1 MRKAQMHH
9 KNTHMKIRGFDLD
22 VKSVAEDGTFT
33 GYGSVFNVID
43 SYNEVVAAGAF
54 KNSLMTL
61 VEKGR
66 SLPILWQHRT
76 GEPIGAWESL
86 KEDAHGL
93 LGKGTLWLEGASNAR
108 IAYKGMQSRAITG
121 LSIGYY
127 VKASSYNETTGIRT
141 LEEVELV
148 ECSIVTVPANDE
160 ARINTIKA
168 HIAHGLL
175 PNLPDF
181 EKLLREA
188 GFSKTQAAVIAN
200 RGLKHLL
207 RNESDSVENT
217 SDFANLIAPLIQQ
230 SNEFTLPTF

>member
-1 MRKAQMHH
+1 MHH
-9 KNTHMKIRGFDLD
+9 KSTNIKTRALNLD
-22 VKSVAEDGTFT
+22 VKSIAEDGTFT
-33 GYGSVFNVID
+33 GYGSVFNVTD

-54 KNSLMTL
+54 NNSLITL
-61 VEKGR
+61 AEKGR

-86 KEDAHGL
+86 KEDTHGL
-93 LGKGTLWLEGASNAR
+93 SGKGTLWLEEAPNAR
-108 IAYKGMQSRAITG
+108 VVYKGMQSRAITG

-127 VKASSYNETTGIRT
+127 VKASSYNEKSGIRT

-160 ARINTIKA
+160 ARIDSIKA
-168 HIAHGLL
+168 QLAHGNL
-175 PNLPDF
+175 PNLSDF
-181 EKLLREA
+181 KKLLREA

-207 RNESDSVENT
+207 RSETDSDRITTVSNE
-217 SDFANLIAPLIQQ
+217 FAQLVAQ
-230 SNEFTLPTF
+230 SNEFTLPSF

>member
-1 MRKAQMHH
+1 MQH
-9 KNTHMKIRGFDLD
+9 KHTNIKTRALDLD
-22 VKSVAEDGTFT
+22 IKAVAEDGTFT
-33 GYGSVFNVID
+33 GYGSVFDVVD

-61 VEKGR
+61 AEKGR

-93 LGKGTLWLEGASNAR
+93 IGRGSLWLQEAPNAKV
-108 IAYKGMQSRAITG
+108 AYKGMQARAITG

-127 VKASSYNETTGIRT
+127 VIASSYNEKSGIRT

-160 ARINTIKA
+160 ARIDAIKA
-168 HIAHGLL
+168 RIAHGNL

-188 GFSKTQAAVIAN
+188 GFSKTQAAVVAN

-207 RNESDSVENT
+207 RSESDRASTN
-217 SDFANLIAPLIQQ
+217 NLAPLIAQT
-230 SNEFTLPTF
+230 NGFTLPTF

>member
-1 MRKAQMHH
+1 MHY
-9 KNTHMKIRGFDLD
+9 KTTNMKIRGFDLD
-22 VKSVAEDGTFT
+22 VKTVAEDGTFT
-33 GYGSVFNVID
+33 GYGSVFDVID
-43 SYNEVVAAGAF
+43 SYNEIVAAGAF
-54 KNSLMTL
+54 KNSLMML
-61 VEKGR
+61 AEKGR

-86 KEDAHGL
+86 KEDGHGL
-93 LGKGTLWLEGASNAR
+93 LGKGTLWLDEAPNAKV
-108 IAYKGMQSRAITG
+108 AYRGIQAKAITG

-127 VKASSYNETTGIRT
+127 VKASSYNEKSGIRT

-160 ARINTIKA
+160 ARIDSIKA
-168 HIAHGLL
+168 RIAHGNL

-207 RNESDSVENT
+207 RSESDGVENT
-217 SDFANLIAPLIQQ
+217 SDFFNAFTTLIKQ
-230 SNEFTLPTF
+230 SNEFILPTF

>member
-1 MRKAQMHH
+1 MHH
-9 KNTHMKIRGFDLD
+9 KNTSMKIRGFDLD
-22 VKSVAEDGTFT
+22 VKTVAEDGTFT
-33 GYGSVFNVID
+33 GYGSVFDVID

-61 VEKGR
+61 AEKGR

-76 GEPIGAWESL
+76 GEPIGAWENL

-93 LGKGTLWLEGASNAR
+93 LGKGTLWLDEAPNAR
-108 IAYKGMQSRAITG
+108 VAYKGMQSRAITG

-127 VKASSYNETTGIRT
+127 VKASSYNEKSGIRT

-148 ECSIVTVPANDE
+148 ECSIVTVPANDD
-160 ARINTIKA
+160 ARINVVKA
-168 HIAHGLL
+168 QIAHGNL

-181 EKLLREA
+181 ENLLREA

-200 RGLKHLL
+200 HGLKHLL
-207 RNESDSVENT
+207 LRHSDDMNST
-217 SDFANLIAPLIQQ
+217 SDFTNAFTQLITQ
-230 SNEFTLPTF
+230 SNEFTLPIF